1 MIETKNYNKLFMK
14 KILVMSFVLLA
25 CISSSFAQ
33 KFYVKGIVTV
43 DAKSIEGAT
52 IKLIKND
59 TVIVNQKISDKD
71 GVFEFDKTSAGTYT
85 IQVSS
90 VGTQTFK
97 SPVFELNEQHLV
109 QDFNT
114 ISLSSSSK
122 LSDVTV
128 TSKKQFIEQ
137 SIDKT
142 IINVDA
148 SPSNVGLSAMDI
160 LQKTPGVSVDKDGN
174 ISLKGKQGVLVL
186 IDGKPSYLNAQ
197 ELANYLKNMPS
208 TSLDQLEV
216 MTNPPAKYD
225 AAGNSG
231 IINIKTNKSKA
242 KGFNTSVTVGGGMG
256 KYAKANESINLNYH
270 TGKLNLFG
278 NYSYSYNKGYQSLD
292 LTRKFRDSAQQ
303 NITSVFNQH
312 SDMYPKYHSH
322 NVKLGMDYYIT
333 KNTTLGVV
341 LNGNFNPGTFA
352 LDNITDIYSADSK
365 LQNVTTT
372 TNSSKDRWKNYGI
385 NFNTDTKLDTS
396 GTELS
401 SSFDYIYYNSASN
414 QLFDNYFYDD
424 AGNTT
429 TPAQILRGY
438 TPSEINIYSGKID
451 YSHPMKHNAKFEAGV
466 KSSYVNTDNLAAY
479 DTLSN
484 GKWVDYTGRTN
495 HFMYKENINAAYVN
509 FSKELNKKW
518 SAQLG
523 FRLENTVSKGN
534 QLTTGESFTRNYTN
548 LFPTSYLRYKMN
560 DNNQFG
566 LSYGRRI
573 QRPDYGDLNPFYYFL
588 DIYTY
593 QVGNPYLKPQ
603 FSNNI
608 ELSHS
613 CKNILTTTLG
623 YTSVKDIIQQQLEQ
637 IDSTHTTYVHQS
649 NLAQQKSLT
658 LSVNAAIPVKKWWRT
673 NIYLQGSYNK
683 FKGYINQGVLD
694 VNGASFNTN
703 IQNQFTLP
711 KGWSMELNGYFNS
724 RANYGTVTSL
734 PQGSVD
740 FAVSKNIFKDKGSIK
755 VNCRDF
761 LGLQQWRGISK
772 YQNVDVN
779 IKNHWDSRVINVSF
793 TYRFSKG
800 KTAEHK
806 QNGAADE
813 EQGRVKGRG

>member
-1 MIETKNYNKLFMK
+1 MK
-14 KILVMSFVLLA
+14 KILILNLILIA
-25 CISSSFAQ
+25 CCSMSFAQ
-33 KFYVKGIVTV
+33 QSLIRGKIMI
-43 DAKSIEGAT
+43 DSKSAEAAT
-52 IKLIKND
+52 IKLLKND
-59 TVIVNQKISDKD
+59 SSLVKHVISDKNGD
-71 GVFEFDKTSAGTYT
+71 FEINKIVFGSYIIA
-85 IQVSS
+85 VST
-90 VGTQTFK
+90 VGAQTFYSQVIVLNK
-97 SPVFELNEQHLV
+97 QHPVY
-109 QDFNT
+109 DFKT
-114 ISLSSSSK
+114 ISLQSSSK
-122 LSDVTV
+122 LADVTV

-148 SPSNVGLSAMDI
+148 SPSNAGLTAMDI

-186 IDGKPSYLNAQ
+186 IDGKPSYLSAQ

-208 TSLDQLEV
+208 TALDQLEV

-231 IINIKTNKSKA
+231 IINIKTKKSKA
-242 KGFNTSVTVGGGMG
+242 KGFNTSVTVGAGMG
-256 KYAKANESINLNYH
+256 KYAKANESINLNYR

-278 NYSYSYNKGYQSLD
+278 NYSYSYNKGYQSLG
-292 LTRKFRDSAQQ
+292 LTRKFRDSIQ
-303 NITSVFNQH
+303 NVTSVFKQH

-322 NVKLGMDYYIT
+322 NVKLGMDYYAS

-341 LNGNFNPGTFA
+341 FTGNFNPGTFA
-352 LDNITDIYSADSK
+352 LDNVTDIYNADSK

-372 TNSSKDRWKNYGI
+372 TNNSKDRWKNYGI
-385 NFNTDTKLDTS
+385 NLNTDTKLDTS

-414 QLFDNYFYDD
+414 QLFDNYFFDA

-438 TPSEINIYSGKID
+438 TPSEINIYSGKVD

-523 FRLENTVSKGN
+523 LRLENTVSKGN
-534 QLTTGESFTRNYTN
+534 QLTTGESFKRNYTD

-613 CKNILTTTLG
+613 YKNILTTTLG

-694 VNGASFNTN
+694 VSGASFNTN
-703 IQNQFTLP
+703 IQNQFALP

-724 RANYGTVTSL
+724 RANYGTVTGL
-734 PQGSVD
+734 AQGSVD
-740 FAVSKNIFKDKGSIK
+740 FAVSKNILKDKGSIK

-761 LGLQQWRGISK
+761 LGLQQWRGVSK

-779 IKNHWDSRVINVSF
+779 IKNHWDSRVVNVSF
-793 TYRFSKG
+793 TYRFNKG